1 MVRLPY
7 STSTK
12 VCNMKH
18 CIIVGGVAGGAT
30 AAAQLRR
37 INPGI
42 RITIYEKG
50 RDTSCGNGGLPY
62 NIGGEVS
69 DRDKLIAATPE
80 SMAERDI
87 TVKTHHEVLR
97 VDSGA
102 KKVTVKD
109 SSGDRE
115 VEDEYDY
122 LILSPGGAPKTL
134 PALLNVPQAFVLHN
148 LGDLD
153 DIKAHIDWHDV
164 DNVMLNE
171 AVYIGLELI
180 ENFVR
185 RGMVVTLSRRSEE
198 VYRPLEDDMGDYFIE
213 ELERQGVD
221 LRL

>member
-1 MVRLPY
+1 KARPSSAGCSTSNRCSMSKTAGSFPWKSTEASRRSTRAWSSTCRRTTLRVKSTSLMRMHRNRRSSSKRRSWRRRMPGVSKSAGSARQSAATPAMVRLPY

-50 RDTSCGNGGLPY
+50 RDISFGNCGLPY

-69 DRDKLIAATPE
+69 DRNKLIAATPE

-87 TVKTHHEVLR
+87 TVKTYHEVLR

-115 VEDEYDY
+115 FEDEYD
-122 LILSPGGAPKTL
+122 
-134 PALLNVPQAFVLHN
+134 
-148 LGDLD
+148 
-153 DIKAHIDWHDV
+153 
-164 DNVMLNE
+164 
-171 AVYIGLELI
+171 
-180 ENFVR
+180 
-185 RGMVVTLSRRSEE
+185 
-198 VYRPLEDDMGDYFIE
+198 
-213 ELERQGVD
+213 
-221 LRL
+221 